1 MPGTL
6 RAFHPAAAE
15 RLAWRG
21 VQSSA
26 PPWSARPS
34 HACWLTWSSWAAAC
48 SGGPS
53 WRPTS
58 KRFRVRAGSLH
69 LSSRRLLSAVLL
81 LCADGGKVSAATKQT
96 MVRGGM
102 MEAEA
107 RNILNVKPKAAE
119 AEIQEVRNARRAH
132 GL

>member
-1 MPGTL
+1 M
-6 RAFHPAAAE
+6 
-15 RLAWRG
+15 
-21 VQSSA
+21 
-26 PPWSARPS
+26 
-34 HACWLTWSSWAAAC
+34 
-48 SGGPS
+48 
-53 WRPTS
+53 
-58 KRFRVRAGSLH
+58 
-69 LSSRRLLSAVLL
+69 LL

>member
-1 MPGTL
+1 M
-6 RAFHPAAAE
+6 
-15 RLAWRG
+15 
-21 VQSSA
+21 
-26 PPWSARPS
+26 
-34 HACWLTWSSWAAAC
+34 
-48 SGGPS
+48 
-53 WRPTS
+53 
-58 KRFRVRAGSLH
+58 RAGSLH